1 MLNKKEAQTKFLSI
15 SKDIETELD
24 EILSNQKGDIEKELE
39 EQIQRMKEDAE
50 RKIAKNT
57 AEIDEEKKGLK
68 EYALL
73 MAELEEEGNEFR
85 YTMDHHL
92 NRAAKFRK
100 EIWKLLESMG
110 KEFKSVMEL
119 EKNYKKI
126 QNDAFQRANILK
138 EHLKE
143 IYGLKSVVPEKHVF
157 NEKLKIDLAHETEK
171 LQKAKVLMGPLDVSE
186 AEEHALGLEHSA

>member
-1 MLNKKEAQTKFLSI
+1 MLYKKEAQTKFLSI
-15 SKDIETELD
+15 SKDIETELND
-24 EILSNQKGDIEKELE
+24 ILSNRKGVIEKELE

-68 EYALL
+68 EYALF
-73 MAELEEEGNEFR
+73 MAELEEEGNELR
-85 YTMDHHL
+85 HTMDHHL
-92 NRAAKFRK
+92 KRVAKFRK
-100 EIWKLLESMG
+100 EIWELLESMG
-110 KEFKSVMEL
+110 REFKSVMEL
-119 EKNYKKI
+119 EKNYEKI

-157 NEKLKIDLAHETEK
+157 SEKLKIDLAHETEK
-171 LQKAKVLMGPLDVSE
+171 LQKTKVLMGPLDVSE
-186 AEEHALGLEHSA
+186 AEEHALGLEQPA